1 MDKKKSAFDAYL
13 TAVYKWGIITLVS
26 AALCAASLYTFMNVI
41 GLIKVSWT
49 ALIIFDIM
57 DVLYFIF
64 AIFLVKTSIEDGY
77 LKEGRLQIGKLFAAS
92 VVVIQWNYIIYMVPS
107 RTFWSFLFFF
117 IILVGFFLDLKLVLV
132 DGILCV
138 ISLVIS
144 WFVIGNNLPVKDELF
159 ISDLIMCIVGIVLSI
174 VGISLFIFFMTHFL
188 VNAKKDELEA
198 NNKRVHNILTA
209 AKGVSENL
217 LSAGVTLSQ
226 IADSESASSEQL
238 SATSDALLQNSNLLS
253 EKSDESV
260 SNLNELRK
268 WGAEVNETVEKVEKT
283 SLELLGKSEENEKL
297 IDSLQQINEAVVTST
312 NETSIV
318 AEKLSHA
325 VQEIGGTLQL
335 INDISESTNLL
346 ALNASI
352 EAARAGEAGRGFA
365 VVAVEVGNLANSTKD
380 SLNDVQDVINRVQEN
395 VLEMTNFVEN
405 NSQKLAIQNESFV
418 KLFSGLHEMIVLLH
432 QSINDIKQM
441 GTAHSKQAEVIQSTI
456 TISEDIATSIRQENA
471 EFSNISTMV
480 ENDITNIDQMIEQ
493 VTAINLMTD
502 EIGKLLNA

>member
-26 AALCAASLYTFMNVI
+26 AAMCAASLYTIMNLI

-57 DVLYFIF
+57 DILFFVFGF
-64 AIFLVKTSIEDGY
+64 FLVKTSIEDGY
-77 LKEGRLQIGKLFAAS
+77 LKDGRLLIGKLFAAS

-107 RTFWSFLFFF
+107 RTFWGFLFFF
-117 IILVGFFLDLKLVLV
+117 IILVGFFLDLKLVLA
-132 DGILCV
+132 DGILCI

-144 WFVIGNNLPVKDELF
+144 WFAIGNNLPVKDELF
-159 ISDLIMCIVGIVLSI
+159 ISDLIMCLVGILLSL

-198 NNKRVHNILTA
+198 NNKRVQNILTA
-209 AKGVSENL
+209 AKGLSEDL

-238 SATSDALLQNSNLLS
+238 AATSDALLHNSNLLS
-253 EKSDESV
+253 EKTDESV

-283 SLELLGKSEENEKL
+283 SLELLEKSEENEKL
-297 IDSLQQINEAVVTST
+297 INSLQQINEAVVTST

-318 AEKLSHA
+318 ADKLSHA

-335 INDISESTNLL
+335 INDISTSTNLL

-352 EAARAGEAGRGFA
+352 EAARAGEAGKGFA
-365 VVAVEVGNLANSTKD
+365 VVATEVGNLANSTKD
-380 SLNDVQDVINRVQEN
+380 SLDDVQEVINRVQEN
-395 VLEMTNFVEN
+395 VHEMTNFVEN
-405 NSQKLAIQNESFV
+405 NTQKLAIQNESFV
-418 KLFSGLHEMIVLLH
+418 KLFSGLHEMIALLH

-441 GTAHSKQAEVIQSTI
+441 GTAHSKQAEVIHSTI
-456 TISEDIATSIRQENA
+456 TISEDIASSIRQEN
-471 EFSNISTMV
+471 EQFSNISKMV
-480 ENDITNIDQMIEQ
+480 ENDIIDIAQMIEQ
-493 VTAINLMTD
+493 VTTINQMTD
-502 EIGKLLNA
+502 EIDKLLNV

>member
-1 MDKKKSAFDAYL
+1 M
-13 TAVYKWGIITLVS
+13 VS
-26 AALCAASLYTFMNVI
+26 AALCAASLYTVMNVI
-41 GLIKVSWT
+41 GLMKVSWT
-49 ALIIFDIM
+49 ALIIFVVMDI
-57 DVLYFIF
+57 LYFIF
-64 AIFLVKTSIEDGY
+64 GLFLVKTSIEDGY
-77 LKEGRLQIGKLFAAS
+77 LKDGRLRIGKLFAAS

-107 RTFWSFLFFF
+107 RTFWGFLFFF
-117 IILVGFFLDLKLVLV
+117 IILVGFFLDLKLVLA
-132 DGILCV
+132 DGILCI

-144 WFVIGNNLPVKDELF
+144 WFAIGNNLPVKDELF
-159 ISDLIMCIVGIVLSI
+159 ISDLIMCIVGILLSL

-198 NNKRVHNILTA
+198 NNKRVQNILTA
-209 AKGVSENL
+209 AKGLSENL

-238 SATSDALLQNSNLLS
+238 AVTSDTLLQNSNLLS
-253 EKSDESV
+253 EKSEESV

-268 WGAEVNETVEKVEKT
+268 WGTEVNETVEKVEKT
-283 SLELLGKSEENEKL
+283 SLELLDKSEENEKL

-418 KLFSGLHEMIVLLH
+418 KLFSGLREMIVLLH

-441 GTAHSKQAEVIQSTI
+441 GTAHSKQAEVIHSTI
-456 TISEDIATSIRQENA
+456 TISEDIATSIRQENE
-471 EFSNISTMV
+471 EFSNISAMV
-480 ENDITNIDQMIEQ
+480 ENDIINIDQMIEQ
-493 VTAINLMTD
+493 VTTINQMTD

>member
-1 MDKKKSAFDAYL
+1 MDKKRSAFDAYL

-26 AALCAASLYTFMNVI
+26 AALCAASLYTVMNVI
-41 GLIKVSWT
+41 GLMKVSWT
-49 ALIIFDIM
+49 ALIIFVVMDI
-57 DVLYFIF
+57 LYFIF
-64 AIFLVKTSIEDGY
+64 GLFLVKTSIEDGY
-77 LKEGRLQIGKLFAAS
+77 LKDGRLRIGKLFAAS

-107 RTFWSFLFFF
+107 RTFWGFLFFF
-117 IILVGFFLDLKLVLV
+117 IILVGFFLDLKLVLA
-132 DGILCV
+132 DGILCI

-144 WFVIGNNLPVKDELF
+144 WFAIGNNLPVKDELF
-159 ISDLIMCIVGIVLSI
+159 ISDLIMCIVGILLSL

-198 NNKRVHNILTA
+198 NNKRVQNILTA
-209 AKGVSENL
+209 AKGLSENL

-238 SATSDALLQNSNLLS
+238 AATSDTLLHNSNLLS

-268 WGAEVNETVEKVEKT
+268 WGAEVNETVENVEKT

-318 AEKLSHA
+318 AEKLSSA

-335 INDISESTNLL
+335 INDISTSTNLL

-352 EAARAGEAGRGFA
+352 EAARAGEAGKGFA

-380 SLNDVQDVINRVQEN
+380 SLNDVQEVINRVQEN

-418 KLFSGLHEMIVLLH
+418 KLFSGLHEMIALLH

-441 GTAHSKQAEVIQSTI
+441 GIAHSKQAEVIHSTI
-456 TISEDIATSIRQENA
+456 TISEDIANSIRQENE
-471 EFSNISTMV
+471 EFSNISKMV
-480 ENDITNIDQMIEQ
+480 ENDIIDIAQMIEQ
-493 VTAINLMTD
+493 VTTINQMTD
-502 EIGKLLNA
+502 EIDKLLNA